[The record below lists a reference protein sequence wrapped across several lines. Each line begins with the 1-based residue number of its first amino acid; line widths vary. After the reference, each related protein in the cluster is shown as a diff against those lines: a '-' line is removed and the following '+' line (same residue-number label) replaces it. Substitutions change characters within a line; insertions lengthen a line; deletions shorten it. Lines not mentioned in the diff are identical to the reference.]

1 MENSGVDFWKHTDEV
16 LNEKVTLH
24 DQQLINLRMCYFPDT
39 RPFLSLK
46 MSENEEQIHCQK
58 AYSDEWN
65 EELRGKLGVGIVNRE
80 VLMHGLKRHIDR
92 MKST

>member
-1 MENSGVDFWKHTDEV
+1 
-16 LNEKVTLH
+16 
-24 DQQLINLRMCYFPDT
+24 
-39 RPFLSLK
+39 